1 VCFLAAIIT
10 SFLDCGVAASPPE
23 SAECGELYEI
33 AVATALPILPTPLH
47 AFFETR
53 LEALRQAAAPGAR
66 VALGSKMTGGEP
78 QWHYVTLDIAAGA
91 ADRSEPSAEGGE
103 GSGPSL
109 FERRVAARR
118 FPQERDKAMALYESC
133 GVPEGGLLPWVV
145 QDRYEAAVQAFRSGE
160 PERIVAEAGVLL
172 HFCVD
177 AAMPCNTAT
186 ERPRRQR
193 EQTELFNRL
202 KKRLEYE
209 VRVAPDRLS
218 PVTNALEAT
227 FDVLLEAHRAADALI
242 PIDAAVLPAEREA
255 YVEKLAER
263 AAPILETQIE
273 SGALLAANLIAAAW
287 SEAGNPELRTTAVLT
302 PPRVV
307 PVPHAVAVLYVGAR
321 NSTVYHHPTCSHV
334 PRIKPENRVTFDT
347 QEQARA
353 AGRTPCKT
361 CKPDTP
367 DKPPP
372 R

>member
-1 VCFLAAIIT
+1 M
-10 SFLDCGVAASPPE
+10 AS
-23 SAECGELYEI
+23 
-33 AVATALPILPTPLH
+33 
-47 AFFETR
+47 
-53 LEALRQAAAPGAR
+53 
-66 VALGSKMTGGEP
+66 GSKLTAEEP
-78 QWHYVTLDIAAGA
+78 QWHYVTLDVDTGA
-91 ADRSEPSAEGGE
+91 ANRSEPRPYGGD
-103 GSGPSL
+103 PSL
-109 FERRVAARR
+109 FERRVVATL
-118 FPQERDKAMALYESC
+118 FPRERDKAMALYESY
-133 GVPEGGLLPWVV
+133 GVRDGGILPWVV

-186 ERPRRQR
+186 QRPRRQR
-193 EQTELFNRL
+193 DHTELFNRL

-218 PVTNALEAT
+218 PVNSAIDAT
-227 FDVLLEAHRAADALI
+227 FEVLLEAHRAADELFTI
-242 PIDAAVLPAEREA
+242 GVTTLPPTGEMFT
-255 YVEKLAER
+255 EKSTER

-273 SGALLAANLIAAAW
+273 SGALLAANMIAAAW
-287 SEAGNPELRTTAVLT
+287 SEADKPELRTTAVLP

-307 PVPHAVAVLYVGAR
+307 PVPHAVAVLYVGTR

-334 PRIKPENRVTFDT
+334 PRIKLENRVTFDT

>member
-1 VCFLAAIIT
+1 VSQLAAILT
-10 SFLDCGVAASPPE
+10 SFLACIAAASPPE
-23 SAECGELYEI
+23 HAECNELYEI
-33 AVATALPILPTPLH
+33 SAAAAVPILPAPLH

-66 VALGSKMTGGEP
+66 VASGSKMIAGEP
-78 QWHYVTLDIAAGA
+78 QWHYVTLDVAAGA
-91 ADRSEPSAEGGE
+91 ENRSEPQPFGG
-103 GSGPSL
+103 GPSL
-109 FERRVAARR
+109 FERRVAASD
-118 FPQERDKAMALYESC
+118 FPRERDKALALYESC
-133 GVPEGGLLPWVV
+133 GVRDGGILPWVV
-145 QDRYEAAVQAFRSGE
+145 QDRYEALVQAFRSCE
-160 PERIVAEAGVLL
+160 PERIVVESGALL

-177 AAMPCNTAT
+177 AAMPCNTT
-186 ERPRRQR
+186 TDRSRRQR
-193 EQTELFNRL
+193 DYSELFNKL

-218 PVTNALEAT
+218 PVNNVLEAT
-227 FDVLLEAHRAADALI
+227 FDVLMDAHREADELIALDVA
-242 PIDAAVLPAEREA
+242 PLPAAGEDYAER
-255 YVEKLAER
+255 LTER
-263 AAPILETQIE
+263 AASLLETQIE

-287 SEAGNPELRTTAVLT
+287 VETGKPELSSAGSIA

-307 PVPHAVAVLYVGAR
+307 AVPHAVAVLYVGSR

-334 PRIKPENRVTFDT
+334 PRIKAENRVTFDT

-367 DKPPP
+367 VKPPS

>member
-1 VCFLAAIIT
+1 MCSLAAIIT
-10 SFLDCGVAASPPE
+10 SFLACGVAASPPE

-33 AVATALPILPTPLH
+33 AVATAVPILPTPVH
-47 AFFETR
+47 DFFETR

-66 VALGSKMTGGEP
+66 AASESKMTGGEP

-91 ADRSEPSAEGGE
+91 AGVE
-103 GSGPSL
+103 
-109 FERRVAARR
+109 ERRAAARR
-118 FPQERDKAMALYESC
+118 FPRERDKAMALYESY
-133 GVPEGGLLPWVV
+133 GVRDGGILPWVV
-145 QDRYEAAVQAFRSGE
+145 QDRYEAAVQAFRSCE

-186 ERPRRQR
+186 QRLRRQR
-193 EQTELFNRL
+193 DHTELFNRL

-218 PVTNALEAT
+218 PVNSAIDAT
-227 FDVLLEAHRAADALI
+227 FEVLLEAHRADDELFT
-242 PIDAAVLPAEREA
+242 IDVTTLPPTGEMFT
-255 YVEKLAER
+255 EKSTER

-287 SEAGNPELRTTAVLT
+287 SEAGKPELRTTAVLP

-347 QEQARA
+347 QEQART
-353 AGRTPCKT
+353 AGRMPCKT